1 MPDTATKFC
10 ETGWRWVAAALD
22 SQGHHCGVQ
31 VHVLHAAALLRDLV
45 PLGQTLALGHSPLLV
60 LISTTAVAEMY
71 GCVVLMLTV

>member
-31 VHVLHAAALLRDLV
+31 VHVLHAAARLRDLV

-60 LISTTAVAEMY
+60 PICNINYVAEM
-71 GCVVLMLTV
+71 